1 MPWCYRS
8 FVEVEKLL
16 GQCGADTLVSYKGE
30 MPVGHTELEEPGPSE
45 EQKTALFC
53 TSLYQP

>member
-1 MPWCYRS
+1 
-8 FVEVEKLL
+8 VEVEKLL
-16 GQCGADTLVSYKGE
+16 GQCGVDTLVSYKGE